1 MYVLN
6 KITKISTK
14 SIVIFIFLM
23 ALSGCNTLP
32 NDSSTSGETKVFQTG
47 GLELQVTNVYEA
59 QTVEITDDMGNITEC
74 PKYICNSNSSI
85 TIISA
90 DMSDPTYS
98 ADGKPHPNWGILF
111 LDGSSVKVTDDT
123 PPITDISNVQCIYS
137 IESSFP
143 VLYFELNK

>member
-1 MYVLN
+1 MHVLN
-6 KITKISTK
+6 KIMRISAK

-32 NDSSTSGETKVFQTG
+32 NDSFTSGETKVFQTG
-47 GLELQVTNVYEA
+47 GLELQITNVYEA

-90 DMSDPTYS
+90 DMSDPIYS
-98 ADGKPHPNWGILF
+98 ADGNPHSNWGILF
-111 LDGSSVKVTDDT
+111 LDGSSMKITDDT
-123 PPITDISNVQCIYS
+123 PSITDISNVECIFS
-137 IESSFP
+137 LESNFP

>member
-1 MYVLN
+1 MHVLN
-6 KITKISTK
+6 KIMRISAK

-32 NDSSTSGETKVFQTG
+32 NDSSISGETKVFQTG
-47 GLELQVTNVYEA
+47 GLELQITNVYEA

-98 ADGKPHPNWGILF
+98 ADGNPHSNWGILF
-111 LDGSSVKVTDDT
+111 LDGSSMKITDDT
-123 PPITDISNVQCIYS
+123 PSITDISNVECIFS
-137 IESSFP
+137 LESNFP
-143 VLYFELNK
+143 VLYFELKK